1 MNAFAP
7 NATIFKTFLISLL
20 PLFLIILYIT
30 IWLIVWVPL
39 KKYFED
45 IKRNIVV
52 SIIVILFLLH
62 PAVTRA
68 GLNIFQCVKS
78 GDSEYRVRIDMNMKC
93 YSNQHLKWCA
103 ILGIPMILIWGLGI
117 PISALIVMIRLRKSL
132 DTWNVQ
138 KYLLMLYQGL
148 KLECYYWELIN
159 SARKILLL

>member
-20 PLFLIILYIT
+20 PLFLIILYII

-78 GDSEYRVRIDMNMKC
+78 GDSEYRVRIDMNMEC

-117 PISALIVMIRLRKSL
+117 PITALIIMIRLRKIL

-138 KYLLMLYQGL
+138 QYLLMLYQGL